1 MSEKIIIFDF
11 DGTIA
16 DSRNTLVQIA
26 NRLALEFGYET
37 VNQEELSRLSQL
49 SSREIIEQS
58 PVPAYKIPFLLR
70 RVKKELNKEIADL
83 KPFIGI
89 AESLATLKEHGYKL
103 GIITSNIEDNVIAF
117 LENNNLHLFFDFI
130 HTGTT
135 LFGKDKIINKLI
147 KRHKFCLD
155 KIIYVGD
162 ETRDIE
168 AAKKS
173 KIKVIAVS
181 WGFNSPK
188 ILAQYNPDFLVNHPE
203 ELVNKLTLLE
213 N

>member
-37 VNQEELSRLSQL
+37 INQEELSRLSQL